1 MSLINFIASSVYMCA
16 ENCANFYFCNGLS
29 IYLSIYRRLKRSQ
42 LGGHDATS
50 TMNSLIFSA
59 ILSNQES
66 QWISLRES
74 GYRC

>member
-1 MSLINFIASSVYMCA
+1 MSLINFIASSVNMCA
-16 ENCANFYFCNGLS
+16 ENCANFYFCNGL
-29 IYLSIYRRLKRSQ
+29 IYRMLKRSQ
-42 LGGHDATS
+42 LRGHDATS